1 MFDLSCLVL
10 TLVKLK
16 IDLTQ
21 QIFYPHIFKL
31 KGTVNMAS
39 RQILNH
45 LGQCTL
51 MKTHFNALSENQL
64 ERIDNN
70 RTELIYKKGENL
82 CKQGAFISNVIF
94 IQSGLVKLY
103 VENNDSTAII
113 FLKNRDSFIGLSS
126 LFGNGVHHYS
136 AEALSDTK
144 VCNISFSVVKEVLEE
159 NSSFGTDVIKII
171 NKDMILAFDR
181 IASFSNKQLHGR
193 FAELLLDLQQDIYK
207 SNPFKLTL
215 SKTDLAKILST
226 SKESV
231 SRLFSSLKK
240 DEIIKENNHSIH
252 ILKLDRLKRISEA
265 G

>member
-1 MFDLSCLVL
+1 M
-10 TLVKLK
+10 T
-16 IDLTQ
+16 
-21 QIFYPHIFKL
+21 
-31 KGTVNMAS
+31 
-39 RQILNH
+39 
-45 LGQCTL
+45 
-51 MKTHFNALSENQL
+51 THFGALSEEQL
-64 ERIDNN
+64 SIVDEN

-103 VENNDSTAII
+103 VENYDSTAII
-113 FLKNRDSFIGLSS
+113 FLKSGGSFLGLSS

-136 AEALSDTK
+136 AEALSETK
-144 VCNISFSVVKEVLEE
+144 VCNINFDTVKNILKE
-159 NSSFGTDVIKII
+159 NSSFGIDVINII

-193 FAELLLDLQQDIYK
+193 FAELLLHLQEEIYE
-207 SNPFKLTL
+207 SNPFRLTL

-252 ILKLDRLKRISEA
+252 IIKLDRLKRISET

>member
-1 MFDLSCLVL
+1 
-10 TLVKLK
+10 
-16 IDLTQ
+16 
-21 QIFYPHIFKL
+21 
-31 KGTVNMAS
+31 MAS
-39 RQILNH
+39 RQISTH
-45 LGQCTL
+45 CGQCTL
-51 MKTHFNALSENQL
+51 MTTHFGALSEEQL
-64 ERIDNN
+64 SIVDEN

-103 VENNDSTAII
+103 VENYDSTAII
-113 FLKNRDSFIGLSS
+113 FLKSGGSFLGLSS

-136 AEALSDTK
+136 AEALSETK
-144 VCNISFSVVKEVLEE
+144 VCNINFDTVKNILKE
-159 NSSFGTDVIKII
+159 NSSFGIDVINII

-193 FAELLLDLQQDIYK
+193 FAELLLHLQEEIYE
-207 SNPFKLTL
+207 SNPFRLTL
-215 SKTDLAKILST
+215 TKTDLAKILST

-252 ILKLDRLKRISEA
+252 IIKLDRLKRISET

>member
-1 MFDLSCLVL
+1 
-10 TLVKLK
+10 
-16 IDLTQ
+16 
-21 QIFYPHIFKL
+21 
-31 KGTVNMAS
+31 MAS
-39 RQILNH
+39 RQISTH
-45 LGQCTL
+45 CGQCTL
-51 MKTHFNALSENQL
+51 MKTHFSALSEEQL
-64 ERIDNN
+64 GVVDKN

-113 FLKNRDSFIGLSS
+113 FLKGGGSFIGLSS

-136 AEALSDTK
+136 AEALSETK
-144 VCNISFSVVKEVLEE
+144 VCNISFSAVKEILKE
-159 NSSFGTDVIKII
+159 NSSFGTDVIEII

-207 SNPFKLTL
+207 SNPFRLTL

-231 SRLFSSLKK
+231 SRLFTALKK
-240 DEIIKENNHSIH
+240 DQIIEENNHDIH
-252 ILKLDRLKRISEA
+252 IMKLDRLKRISET